1 MVMSEKKKI
10 PIIYPDECGI
20 HTHPC
25 SKEYK
30 KKHSEVSTRKQGLS
44 HLPNSAKRE
53 GAGLVPRSK
62 PALSAW

>member
-25 SKEYK
+25 YK
-30 KKHSEVSTRKQGLS
+30 KKHSEVSTRKQGLR
-44 HLPNSAKRE
+44 HLPNSATVGGSLFSPSTGLYR
-53 GAGLVPRSK
+53 GA
-62 PALSAW
+62 